1 MEKPSEIPKV
11 SIYGKR
17 GGRMEYI
24 ASIHWMPYLAL
35 AVTLTAF
42 AVLKL
47 LYKKLGWTPVILIAL
62 VLGAGIGILFR
73 SDDNAW
79 LRWVDFI
86 GNAYVQL
93 LTLMVAPVIF
103 LSIVSGFISLSGK
116 GNAGKIGG
124 RSVWW
129 LMLQA
134 AAAIV
139 LSIAA
144 GELTHIGAGAGS
156 VFENLNGLDTATVS
170 AYEGLRR
177 SFDEVL
183 LGLLPSNIVSDVANS
198 NVPAIIISG
207 VAVAA
212 AYLAVARKQGEEKV
226 EVFARLVE
234 AARKIVFKIL
244 RVLIKL
250 TPYAVLALIAGSASK
265 LLSNWRNMLALL
277 ALMALIYAVCVIHTL
292 LVGGLIV
299 KFAGKLPPVR
309 FFSKFFPAQ
318 VTAFTTQSSV
328 GTLPVTVR
336 TLKEGVGVS
345 DEVANFTSSLGTT
358 IGMPG
363 CTCIWPILLVLFF
376 VHATGMEWGA
386 AEYIRLGIVTLL
398 LSVGSAGVPG
408 IAVVSAIGLF
418 GALGLPVGAVILMQ
432 PINTVSDMIRTTN
445 NVTAAG
451 IAATAV
457 ARENNLIDEDIF
469 KRKAEAS
476 AQ

>member
-1 MEKPSEIPKV
+1 MK
-11 SIYGKR
+11 
-17 GGRMEYI
+17 YI
-24 ASIHWMPYLAL
+24 ASIQWMPYLAL
-35 AVTLTAF
+35 AVTLIAF
-42 AVLKL
+42 VILKL

-62 VLGAGIGILFR
+62 VSGAGIGVLFKT
-73 SDDNAW
+73 DDNAW
-79 LRWVDFI
+79 LKWVDFI

-93 LTLMVAPVIF
+93 LKLMVIPVIL
-103 LSIVSGFISLSGK
+103 LSIISGFISLSGK
-116 GNAGKIGG
+116 ANAGKIGL

-144 GELTHIGAGAGS
+144 GELTRIGAGAGS
-156 VFENLNGLDTATVS
+156 VFENLNGLDSATVS
-170 AYEGLRR
+170 AYEGLRKP
-177 SFDEVL
+177 FDEVL

-198 NVPAIIISG
+198 NVPAVIISG
-207 VAVAA
+207 VAIAA
-212 AYLAVARKQGEEKV
+212 AYLAVAKKQGEEKV
-226 EVFARLVE
+226 IAFANFVE
-234 AARKIVFKIL
+234 ATRKIVFKIL
-244 RVLIKL
+244 RVLIKM
-250 TPYAVLALIAGSASK
+250 TPYAVLCLIAVSAST
-265 LLSNWRNMLALL
+265 LLSNWQNMLALL
-277 ALMALIYAVCVIHTL
+277 ALMGLIYAVSIIHTL
-292 LVGGLIV
+292 LVGGAIV
-299 KFAGKLPPVR
+299 RFAGKLSPGR
-309 FFSKFFPAQ
+309 FFRKYFPAQ

-328 GTLPVTVR
+328 GTLPVSIR
-336 TLKEGVGVS
+336 TLKENIGVS
-345 DEVANFTSSLGTT
+345 EEVANFTASLGTT

-457 ARENNLIDEDIF
+457 ARENGLIDDNIF
-469 KRKAEAS
+469 KSRAEVS
-476 AQ
+476 NP

>member
-1 MEKPSEIPKV
+1 MDF
-11 SIYGKR
+11 
-17 GGRMEYI
+17 I

-35 AVTLTAF
+35 AVTLIAF
-42 AVLKL
+42 VVLKL

-73 SDDNAW
+73 SEGNAW
-79 LRWVDFI
+79 LLWVDFI

-93 LTLMVAPVIF
+93 LKLMVIPVIL
-103 LSIVSGFISLSGK
+103 LSIISGFITLSGK
-116 GNAGKIGG
+116 ANAKKVGL

-156 VFENLNGLDTATVS
+156 VFENLNGLDAATVS

-177 SFDEVL
+177 PFDQVL
-183 LGLLPSNIVSDVANS
+183 LGLLPSNIASDIGNS

-207 VAVAA
+207 VAIAA
-212 AYLAVARKQGEEKV
+212 AYLAVAKKQGEEKV
-226 EVFARLVE
+226 AAFAAFVE
-234 AARKIVFKIL
+234 ATRKIVFKIL

-265 LLSNWRNMLALL
+265 LLSNWHNMLALL
-277 ALMALIYAVCVIHTL
+277 ALMALIYAVCLIHTL

-299 KFAGKLPPVR
+299 KFAAKLSPVR
-309 FFSKFFPAQ
+309 FFRKFFPAE

-336 TLKEGVGVS
+336 TLKDNVGVS
-345 DEVANFTSSLGTT
+345 EEVANFTSSLGTT

-376 VHATGMEWGA
+376 VHATGIQWSA
-386 AEYIRLGIVTLL
+386 ADYIQLAIVTLL

-418 GALGLPVGAVILMQ
+418 GAIGLPVGAVILMQ
-432 PINTVSDMIRTTN
+432 PINTISDMIRTTN
-445 NVTAAG
+445 NVTSAG

-457 ARENNLIDEDIF
+457 ARENNLIDDEIF
-469 KRKAEAS
+469 NSKAEVS
-476 AQ
+476 GQ

>member
-1 MEKPSEIPKV
+1 MEFIL
-11 SIYGKR
+11 
-17 GGRMEYI
+17 
-24 ASIHWMPYLAL
+24 SIHWMPYLAL
-35 AVTLTAF
+35 AVTLIAF
-42 AVLKL
+42 SVLKL
-47 LYKKLGWTPVILIAL
+47 LSHKLDWTPIILIAL
-62 VLGAGIGILFR
+62 VLGVGIGIAFK
-73 SDDNAW
+73 SEGNVW

-86 GNAYVQL
+86 GTVYVQL
-93 LTLMVAPVIF
+93 LMLMVTPVIF

-116 GNAGKIGG
+116 TNAGKVGA
-124 RSVWW
+124 RSILW

-144 GELTHIGAGAGS
+144 GELTRIGSGAGG
-156 VFENLNGLDTATVS
+156 VFENLGGLDAATIS
-170 AYEGLRR
+170 AYEGLHKP
-177 SFDEVL
+177 FDEVL
-183 LGLLPSNIVSDVANS
+183 LGLLPSNIGSDITKS

-207 VAVAA
+207 VAVAG
-212 AYLAVARKQGEEKV
+212 AYLGVAKKQGEEKV
-226 EVFARLVE
+226 AAFAGFIE

-244 RVLIKL
+244 RVLIRY
-250 TPYAVLALIAGSASK
+250 TPYAVLCLIAGSASK
-265 LLSNWRNMLALL
+265 LLSNWHNMLALL
-277 ALMALIYAVCVIHTL
+277 VLMALIYAVCILHTL

-299 KFAGKLPPVR
+299 RFAGKLSLVR
-309 FFSKFFPAQ
+309 FFRKFFPAM

-336 TLKEGVGVS
+336 TLKERVGVS

-363 CTCIWPILLVLFF
+363 CTCIWPVLLMLFF
-376 VHATGMEWGA
+376 VHATGLEWGA
-386 AEYIRLGIVTLL
+386 AEYIRLAIVALL

-418 GALGLPVGAVILMQ
+418 GALGLPVGAVVLMQ
-432 PINTVSDMIRTTN
+432 PINTVSDMIRTAN

-457 ARENNLIDEDIF
+457 ARESGLIDDGVF
-469 KRKAEAS
+469 GSKAEVS
-476 AQ
+476 EQ

>member
-1 MEKPSEIPKV
+1 MDF
-11 SIYGKR
+11 
-17 GGRMEYI
+17 I

-35 AVTLTAF
+35 AVTLIAF
-42 AVLKL
+42 VVLKL

-73 SDDNAW
+73 SEGNAW
-79 LRWVDFI
+79 LLWVDFI

-93 LTLMVAPVIF
+93 LKLMVIPVIL
-103 LSIVSGFISLSGK
+103 LSIISGFITLSGK
-116 GNAGKIGG
+116 ANAKKVGL

-134 AAAIV
+134 AAAII

-156 VFENLNGLDTATVS
+156 VFENLNGLDVATVS
-170 AYEGLRR
+170 AYEGLRKP
-177 SFDEVL
+177 FDQVL
-183 LGLLPSNIVSDVANS
+183 LGLIPSNIASDVLGS

-207 VAVAA
+207 VAIAA
-212 AYLAVARKQGEEKV
+212 AYLAVAKKQGEEKV
-226 EVFARLVE
+226 SAFAAFVE
-234 AARKIVFKIL
+234 ATRKIVFKIL

-265 LLSNWRNMLALL
+265 LLGNWHNMLALL
-277 ALMALIYAVCVIHTL
+277 ALMALIYAVCLIHTL

-299 KFAGKLPPVR
+299 KFAAKLSPVR
-309 FFSKFFPAQ
+309 FFRKFFPAE

-336 TLKEGVGVS
+336 TLKDNVGVS
-345 DEVANFTSSLGTT
+345 EEVANFTSSLGTT

-376 VHATGMEWGA
+376 VHATGIQWTA
-386 AEYIRLGIVTLL
+386 ADYIQLAIVTLL

-418 GALGLPVGAVILMQ
+418 GAIGLPVGAVILMQ
-432 PINTVSDMIRTTN
+432 PINTISDMIRTTN

-457 ARENNLIDEDIF
+457 ARENNLIDDEIF
-469 KRKAEAS
+469 NSKAEVS
-476 AQ
+476 GQ

>member
-1 MEKPSEIPKV
+1 MDF
-11 SIYGKR
+11 
-17 GGRMEYI
+17 I

-35 AVTLTAF
+35 AVTLIAF
-42 AVLKL
+42 VVLKL

-73 SDDNAW
+73 SEGNAW
-79 LRWVDFI
+79 LLWVDFI

-93 LTLMVAPVIF
+93 LKLMVIPVIL
-103 LSIVSGFISLSGK
+103 LSIISGFITLSGK
-116 GNAGKIGG
+116 ANAKKVGL

-156 VFENLNGLDTATVS
+156 VFENLNGLDAATVS

-177 SFDEVL
+177 PFDQVL
-183 LGLLPSNIVSDVANS
+183 LGLLPSNIASDIGNS

-207 VAVAA
+207 VAIAA
-212 AYLAVARKQGEEKV
+212 AYLAVAKKQGEEKV
-226 EVFARLVE
+226 AAFAAFVE
-234 AARKIVFKIL
+234 ATRKIVFKIL

-250 TPYAVLALIAGSASK
+250 TPYAVLALIVGSASK
-265 LLSNWRNMLALL
+265 LLSNWHNMLALL
-277 ALMALIYAVCVIHTL
+277 ALMALIYAVCLIHTL

-299 KFAGKLPPVR
+299 KFAAKLSPVR
-309 FFSKFFPAQ
+309 FFRKFFPAE

-336 TLKEGVGVS
+336 TLKDNVGVS
-345 DEVANFTSSLGTT
+345 EEVANFTSSLGTT

-376 VHATGMEWGA
+376 VHATGIQWSA
-386 AEYIRLGIVTLL
+386 ADYIQLAIVTLL

-418 GALGLPVGAVILMQ
+418 GAIGLPVGAVILMQ
-432 PINTVSDMIRTTN
+432 PINTISDMIRTTN
-445 NVTAAG
+445 NVTSAG

-457 ARENNLIDEDIF
+457 ARENNLIDDEIF
-469 KRKAEAS
+469 NSKAEVS
-476 AQ
+476 GQ

>member
-1 MEKPSEIPKV
+1 MDF
-11 SIYGKR
+11 
-17 GGRMEYI
+17 I

-35 AVTLTAF
+35 TVTLIAF
-42 AVLKL
+42 VLLKL

-73 SDDNAW
+73 SEENAW
-79 LRWVDFI
+79 LLWVDFI

-93 LTLMVAPVIF
+93 LKLMVIPVIL
-103 LSIVSGFISLSGK
+103 LSIISGFITLSGK
-116 GNAGKIGG
+116 ANAKKVGL

-156 VFENLNGLDTATVS
+156 VFENLNGLDAATVS
-170 AYEGLRR
+170 AYEGLRKP
-177 SFDEVL
+177 FDQVL
-183 LGLLPSNIVSDVANS
+183 LGLIPSNIASDVLGS

-207 VAVAA
+207 VAIAA
-212 AYLAVARKQGEEKV
+212 AYLAVAKKQGEEKV
-226 EVFARLVE
+226 AAFAAFVE
-234 AARKIVFKIL
+234 ATRKIVFKIL

-265 LLSNWRNMLALL
+265 LLSNWHNMLALL
-277 ALMALIYAVCVIHTL
+277 ALMALIYAVCLIHTL

-299 KFAGKLPPVR
+299 KFAAKLSPVR
-309 FFSKFFPAQ
+309 FFRKFFPAE

-336 TLKEGVGVS
+336 TLKDNVGVS
-345 DEVANFTSSLGTT
+345 EEVANFTSSLGTT

-376 VHATGMEWGA
+376 VHATGIQWTA
-386 AEYIRLGIVTLL
+386 ADYIQLAIVTLL

-418 GALGLPVGAVILMQ
+418 GAIGLPVGAVILMQ
-432 PINTVSDMIRTTN
+432 PINTISDMIRTTN

-457 ARENNLIDEDIF
+457 ARENNLIDDEIF
-469 KRKAEAS
+469 NSKAEVS
-476 AQ
+476 GQ

>member
-1 MEKPSEIPKV
+1 MK
-11 SIYGKR
+11 
-17 GGRMEYI
+17 YI
-24 ASIHWMPYLAL
+24 ASIQWMPYLAL
-35 AVTLTAF
+35 AVTLIAF
-42 AVLKL
+42 VILKL

-62 VLGAGIGILFR
+62 VSGAGIGVLFKT
-73 SDDNAW
+73 DDNAW
-79 LRWVDFI
+79 LKWVDFI

-93 LTLMVAPVIF
+93 LKLMVIPVIL
-103 LSIVSGFISLSGK
+103 LSIISGFISLSSK
-116 GNAGKIGG
+116 ANAGKIGL

-144 GELTHIGAGAGS
+144 GELTRIGAGAGS
-156 VFENLNGLDTATVS
+156 VFENLNGLDSATVS
-170 AYEGLRR
+170 AYEGLRKP
-177 SFDEVL
+177 FDEVL

-198 NVPAIIISG
+198 NVPAVIISG
-207 VAVAA
+207 VAIAA
-212 AYLAVARKQGEEKV
+212 AYLAVAKKQGEEKV
-226 EVFARLVE
+226 IAFANFVE
-234 AARKIVFKIL
+234 ATRKIVFKIL
-244 RVLIKL
+244 RVLIKM
-250 TPYAVLALIAGSASK
+250 TPYAVLCLIAVSAST
-265 LLSNWRNMLALL
+265 LLSNWQNMLALL
-277 ALMALIYAVCVIHTL
+277 ALMGLIYAVSIIHTL
-292 LVGGLIV
+292 LVGGAIV
-299 KFAGKLPPVR
+299 RFAGKLSPGR
-309 FFSKFFPAQ
+309 FFRKYFPAQ

-328 GTLPVTVR
+328 GTLPVSIR
-336 TLKEGVGVS
+336 TLKENIGVS
-345 DEVANFTSSLGTT
+345 EEVANFTASLGTT

-451 IAATAV
+451 IAATVV
-457 ARENNLIDEDIF
+457 ARENGLIDDNIF
-469 KRKAEAS
+469 KSRAEVS
-476 AQ
+476 NP

>member
-1 MEKPSEIPKV
+1 MDF
-11 SIYGKR
+11 
-17 GGRMEYI
+17 I

-35 AVTLTAF
+35 AVTLIAF
-42 AVLKL
+42 VVLKL

-73 SDDNAW
+73 SEGNAW
-79 LRWVDFI
+79 LLWVDFI

-93 LTLMVAPVIF
+93 LKLMVIPVIL
-103 LSIVSGFISLSGK
+103 LSIISGFITLSGK
-116 GNAGKIGG
+116 ANAKKVGL

-156 VFENLNGLDTATVS
+156 VFENLNGLDAATVS

-177 SFDEVL
+177 PFDQVL
-183 LGLLPSNIVSDVANS
+183 LGLLPSNIASDIGNS

-207 VAVAA
+207 VAIAA
-212 AYLAVARKQGEEKV
+212 AYLAVAKKQGEEKV
-226 EVFARLVE
+226 AAFAAFVE
-234 AARKIVFKIL
+234 ATRKIVFKIL

-265 LLSNWRNMLALL
+265 LLSNWHNMLALL
-277 ALMALIYAVCVIHTL
+277 ALMALIYAVCLIHTL

-299 KFAGKLPPVR
+299 KFAAKMSPVR
-309 FFSKFFPAQ
+309 FFRKFFPAE

-336 TLKEGVGVS
+336 TLKDNVGVS
-345 DEVANFTSSLGTT
+345 EEVANFTSSLGTT

-376 VHATGMEWGA
+376 VHATGIQWSA
-386 AEYIRLGIVTLL
+386 ADYIQLAIVTLL

-418 GALGLPVGAVILMQ
+418 GAIGLPVGAVILMQ
-432 PINTVSDMIRTTN
+432 PINTISDMIRTTN
-445 NVTAAG
+445 NVTSAG

-457 ARENNLIDEDIF
+457 ARENNLIDDEIF
-469 KRKAEAS
+469 NSKAEVS
-476 AQ
+476 GQ

>member
-1 MEKPSEIPKV
+1 MEFIFSV
-11 SIYGKR
+11 
-17 GGRMEYI
+17 
-24 ASIHWMPYLAL
+24 HWMPYLAL
-35 AVTLTAF
+35 TVTLIAF
-42 AVLKL
+42 VILKL
-47 LYKKLGWTPVILIAL
+47 LYGKLGWTPVILIAL
-62 VLGAGIGILFR
+62 VLGAVIGIVFR
-73 SDDNAW
+73 TDDNAW

-86 GNAYVQL
+86 GSAYVQL
-93 LTLMVAPVIF
+93 LKLMVTPVIL
-103 LSIVSGFISLSGK
+103 LSIISGFISLTSK
-116 GNAGKIGG
+116 ANARRVGL
-124 RSVWW
+124 RSIWW

-156 VFENLNGLDTATVS
+156 VFENLGGLDAAMVS

-177 SFDEVL
+177 PFDEVL
-183 LGLLPSNIVSDVANS
+183 LGFLPSNIASDIAGS

-207 VAVAA
+207 VAIAA
-212 AYLAVARKQGEEKV
+212 AYLAVARKQGKEKV
-226 EVFARLVE
+226 AAFAAFVE
-234 AARKIVFKIL
+234 ATRKIVFKIL

-250 TPYAVLALIAGSASK
+250 TPYAVLSLIAVSASK
-265 LLSNWRNMLALL
+265 LLSNWHNMLALL
-277 ALMALIYAVCVIHTL
+277 ALMALIYAVCIIHTL
-292 LVGGLIV
+292 LVGGLIIR
-299 KFAGKLPPVR
+299 FAGKLPPVR
-309 FFSKFFPAQ
+309 FFRKFFPAQ

-363 CTCIWPILLVLFF
+363 CTCIWPVLLALFF
-376 VHATGMEWGA
+376 VHATGIQWGA
-386 AEYIRLGIVTLL
+386 AEYIQLGIVTLL

-418 GALGLPVGAVILMQ
+418 GAIGLPVGAVILMQ
-432 PINTVSDMIRTTN
+432 PINTISDMIRTIN

-457 ARENNLIDEDIF
+457 ARENDLIDENIL
-469 KRKAEAS
+469 KSKAEVS
-476 AQ
+476 GQ

>member
-1 MEKPSEIPKV
+1 MDF
-11 SIYGKR
+11 
-17 GGRMEYI
+17 I

-35 AVTLTAF
+35 AVTLIAF
-42 AVLKL
+42 VVLKL

-73 SDDNAW
+73 SEGNAW
-79 LRWVDFI
+79 LLWVDFI

-93 LTLMVAPVIF
+93 LKLMVIPVIL
-103 LSIVSGFISLSGK
+103 LSIISGFITLSGK
-116 GNAGKIGG
+116 ANAKKVGL

-144 GELTHIGAGAGS
+144 GELTHIVAGAGS
-156 VFENLNGLDTATVS
+156 VFENLNGLDAATVS

-177 SFDEVL
+177 PFDQVL
-183 LGLLPSNIVSDVANS
+183 LGLLPSNIASDIGNS

-207 VAVAA
+207 VAIAA
-212 AYLAVARKQGEEKV
+212 AYLAVAKKQGEEKV
-226 EVFARLVE
+226 AAFAAFVE
-234 AARKIVFKIL
+234 ATRKIVFKIL

-265 LLSNWRNMLALL
+265 LLSNWHNMLALL
-277 ALMALIYAVCVIHTL
+277 ALMALIYAVCLIHTL

-299 KFAGKLPPVR
+299 KFAAKLSPVR
-309 FFSKFFPAQ
+309 FFRKFFPAE

-336 TLKEGVGVS
+336 TLKDNVGVS
-345 DEVANFTSSLGTT
+345 EEVANFTSSLGTT

-376 VHATGMEWGA
+376 VHATGIQWSA
-386 AEYIRLGIVTLL
+386 ADYIQLAIVTLL

-418 GALGLPVGAVILMQ
+418 GAIGLPVGAVILMQ
-432 PINTVSDMIRTTN
+432 PINTISDMIRTTN
-445 NVTAAG
+445 NVTSAG

-457 ARENNLIDEDIF
+457 ARENNLIDDEIF
-469 KRKAEAS
+469 NSKAEVS
-476 AQ
+476 GQ

>member
-1 MEKPSEIPKV
+1 MDF
-11 SIYGKR
+11 
-17 GGRMEYI
+17 I

-35 AVTLTAF
+35 AVTLIAF
-42 AVLKL
+42 VVLKL

-73 SDDNAW
+73 SEGNAW
-79 LRWVDFI
+79 LLWVDFI

-93 LTLMVAPVIF
+93 LKLMVIPVIL
-103 LSIVSGFISLSGK
+103 LSIISGFITLSGK
-116 GNAGKIGG
+116 ANAKKVGL

-156 VFENLNGLDTATVS
+156 VFENLNGLDAATVS

-177 SFDEVL
+177 PFDQVL
-183 LGLLPSNIVSDVANS
+183 LGLLPSNIASDIGNS

-207 VAVAA
+207 VAIAA
-212 AYLAVARKQGEEKV
+212 AYLAVAKKQGEEKV
-226 EVFARLVE
+226 AAFAAFVE
-234 AARKIVFKIL
+234 ATRKIVFKIL

-265 LLSNWRNMLALL
+265 LLSNWHNMLALL
-277 ALMALIYAVCVIHTL
+277 ALMALIYAVCLIHTL

-299 KFAGKLPPVR
+299 KFAAKLSPVR
-309 FFSKFFPAQ
+309 FFRKFFPAE

-336 TLKEGVGVS
+336 TLKDNVGVS
-345 DEVANFTSSLGTT
+345 EEVANFTSSLGTT

-376 VHATGMEWGA
+376 VHATGIQWSA
-386 AEYIRLGIVTLL
+386 ADYIQLAIVTLL

-418 GALGLPVGAVILMQ
+418 GAIGLPVGAVILMQ
-432 PINTVSDMIRTTN
+432 PINTISDMIRTTN
-445 NVTAAG
+445 NVTSAG

-457 ARENNLIDEDIF
+457 ARENNLIDDEIF
-469 KRKAEAS
+469 NSKAEAS
-476 AQ
+476 GQ

>member
-1 MEKPSEIPKV
+1 MDF
-11 SIYGKR
+11 
-17 GGRMEYI
+17 I

-35 AVTLTAF
+35 AVTLIAF
-42 AVLKL
+42 VVLKL

-73 SDDNAW
+73 SEGNAW
-79 LRWVDFI
+79 LLWVDFI

-93 LTLMVAPVIF
+93 LKLMVIPVIL
-103 LSIVSGFISLSGK
+103 LSIISGFITLSGK
-116 GNAGKIGG
+116 ANAKKVGL

-156 VFENLNGLDTATVS
+156 VFENLNGLDAATVS

-177 SFDEVL
+177 PFDQVL
-183 LGLLPSNIVSDVANS
+183 LGLLPSNIASDIGNS

-207 VAVAA
+207 VAIAA
-212 AYLAVARKQGEEKV
+212 AYLAVAKKQGEEKV
-226 EVFARLVE
+226 AAFAAFVE
-234 AARKIVFKIL
+234 ATRKIVFKIL

-265 LLSNWRNMLALL
+265 LLSNWHNMLALL
-277 ALMALIYAVCVIHTL
+277 ALMALIYAVCLIHTL

-299 KFAGKLPPVR
+299 KFAAKLSPVR
-309 FFSKFFPAQ
+309 FFRKFFPAE

-336 TLKEGVGVS
+336 TLKDNVGVS
-345 DEVANFTSSLGTT
+345 EEVANFTSSLGTT

-376 VHATGMEWGA
+376 VHATGIQWSA
-386 AEYIRLGIVTLL
+386 ADYIQLAIVTLL

-418 GALGLPVGAVILMQ
+418 GAMACR
-432 PINTVSDMIRTTN
+432 S
-445 NVTAAG
+445 
-451 IAATAV
+451 
-457 ARENNLIDEDIF
+457 AR
-469 KRKAEAS
+469 
-476 AQ
+476 

>member
-1 MEKPSEIPKV
+1 MELISSV
-11 SIYGKR
+11 
-17 GGRMEYI
+17 
-24 ASIHWMPYLAL
+24 HWMPYLAL

-42 AVLKL
+42 AVLKI

-62 VLGAGIGILFR
+62 ALGAGIGILFK
-73 SDDNAW
+73 SEGNAW
-79 LRWVDFI
+79 LKWVDFI
-86 GNAYVQL
+86 GSAYVRL
-93 LTLMVAPVIF
+93 LMLMVTPVIF

-116 GNAGKIGG
+116 ANARKVGG

-134 AAAIV
+134 AAAVV

-144 GELTHIGAGAGS
+144 GELTRIGAGAGS
-156 VFENLNGLDTATVS
+156 VFENLNGLNTETVS
-170 AYEGLRR
+170 AYEGLRKP
-177 SFDEVL
+177 FDEVL
-183 LGLLPSNIVSDVANS
+183 MGLIPSNIASDIAGS

-226 EVFARLVE
+226 APFAAFVE

-244 RVLIKL
+244 RVLIHQ
-250 TPYAVLALIAGSASK
+250 TPYAVLCLIAGSASK
-265 LLSNWRNMLALL
+265 LLSNWNNMLALL
-277 ALMALIYAVCVIHTL
+277 ALMALIYAVCIIHTL

-299 KFAGKLPPVR
+299 RFAGKLSPVR
-309 FFSKFFPAQ
+309 FFRKFFPAQ

-328 GTLPVTVR
+328 GTLPVTVK
-336 TLKEGVGVS
+336 TLKDGVGVS
-345 DEVANFTSSLGTT
+345 EEVANFTSSLGTT

-376 VHATGMEWGA
+376 VHATGMAWGA
-386 AEYIRLGIVTLL
+386 VDYIRLAIVALL

-445 NVTAAG
+445 NVTSAG
-451 IAATAV
+451 IAAAAV
-457 ARENNLIDEDIF
+457 ARENSLIDDEVF
-469 KRKAEAS
+469 RNKAEVS
-476 AQ
+476 GQ

>member
-1 MEKPSEIPKV
+1 MDF
-11 SIYGKR
+11 
-17 GGRMEYI
+17 I

-35 AVTLTAF
+35 AVTLIAF
-42 AVLKL
+42 VVLKL

-62 VLGAGIGILFR
+62 ALGAGIGILFR
-73 SDDNAW
+73 SEGNAW
-79 LRWVDFI
+79 LLWVDFI

-93 LTLMVAPVIF
+93 LKLMVIPVIL
-103 LSIVSGFISLSGK
+103 LSIISGFITLSGK
-116 GNAGKIGG
+116 ANAKKVGL

-156 VFENLNGLDTATVS
+156 VFENLNGLDAATVS
-170 AYEGLRR
+170 AYEGLRKP
-177 SFDEVL
+177 FDQVL
-183 LGLLPSNIVSDVANS
+183 LGLIPSNIASDVLGS

-207 VAVAA
+207 VAIAA
-212 AYLAVARKQGEEKV
+212 AYLAVAKKQGEEKV
-226 EVFARLVE
+226 AAFAAFVE
-234 AARKIVFKIL
+234 ATRKIVFKIL

-265 LLSNWRNMLALL
+265 LLSNWHNMLALL
-277 ALMALIYAVCVIHTL
+277 ALMALIYAVCLIHTL

-299 KFAGKLPPVR
+299 KFAAKLSPVR
-309 FFSKFFPAQ
+309 FFRKFFPAE

-336 TLKEGVGVS
+336 TLKDNVGVS
-345 DEVANFTSSLGTT
+345 EEVANFTSSLGTT

-376 VHATGMEWGA
+376 VHATGIQWTA
-386 AEYIRLGIVTLL
+386 ADYIQLAIVTLL

-418 GALGLPVGAVILMQ
+418 GAIGLPVGAVILMQ
-432 PINTVSDMIRTTN
+432 PINTISDMIRTTN

-457 ARENNLIDEDIF
+457 ARENNLIDDEIF
-469 KRKAEAS
+469 NSKAEVS
-476 AQ
+476 GQ

>member
-1 MEKPSEIPKV
+1 MRNKTWQSVNPITR
-11 SIYGKR
+11 KR
-17 GGRMEYI
+17 GSVMEFI
-24 ASIHWMPYLAL
+24 SSIHWIPYLAL
-35 AVTLTAF
+35 TVTLIAF
-42 AVLKL
+42 MVLKL
-47 LYKKLGWTPVILIAL
+47 LSHKLGWTPIILIAL
-62 VLGAGIGILFR
+62 ALGAATGFAFR
-73 SDDNAW
+73 SEGNAW

-86 GNAYVQL
+86 GDAYVQL
-93 LTLMVAPVIF
+93 LKLMVTPVIF

-116 GNAGKIGG
+116 ANAGKVGV
-124 RSVWW
+124 RSVYW

-144 GELTHIGAGAGS
+144 AELTHIGKGAGG
-156 VFENLNGLDTATVS
+156 VFENLSGLDAATVS
-170 AYEGLRR
+170 AYEGLTRP
-177 SFDEVL
+177 FDEVL
-183 LGLLPSNIVSDVANS
+183 LGLLSSNIGSDIINS

-207 VAVAA
+207 VAIAA
-212 AYLAVARKQGEEKV
+212 AYLAVAKKQGEEKV
-226 EVFARLVE
+226 AAFAAFVE

-265 LLSNWRNMLALL
+265 LLGNWRNMLALL
-277 ALMALIYAVCVIHTL
+277 ALMALIYAVCIIHTV

-299 KFAGKLPPVR
+299 KFAGRLSPVR
-309 FFSKFFPAQ
+309 FFRKFFPAQ

-328 GTLPVTVR
+328 GTLPVTIR

-386 AEYIRLGIVTLL
+386 AEYIRLGLVALL

-432 PINTVSDMIRTTN
+432 PINTISDMIRTTN

-451 IAATAV
+451 IAAAAV
-457 ARENNLIDEDIF
+457 ARENNLIDDEIF
-469 KRKAEAS
+469 QSKGEAEA
-476 AQ
+476 Q

>member
-1 MEKPSEIPKV
+1 MDF
-11 SIYGKR
+11 
-17 GGRMEYI
+17 I

-35 AVTLTAF
+35 AVTLIAF
-42 AVLKL
+42 VVLKL

-73 SDDNAW
+73 SEGNAW
-79 LRWVDFI
+79 LLWVDFI

-93 LTLMVAPVIF
+93 LKLMVIPVIL
-103 LSIVSGFISLSGK
+103 LSIISGFITLSGK
-116 GNAGKIGG
+116 ANAKKVGL

-134 AAAIV
+134 AAAII

-156 VFENLNGLDTATVS
+156 VFENLNGLDAATVS

-177 SFDEVL
+177 PFDQVL
-183 LGLLPSNIVSDVANS
+183 LGLLPSNIASDIGSS

-207 VAVAA
+207 VAIAA
-212 AYLAVARKQGEEKV
+212 AYLAVAKKQGEEKV
-226 EVFARLVE
+226 AAFAAFVE
-234 AARKIVFKIL
+234 ATRKIVFKIL

-265 LLSNWRNMLALL
+265 LLGNWHNMLALL
-277 ALMALIYAVCVIHTL
+277 ALMALIYAVCLIHTL

-299 KFAGKLPPVR
+299 KFAAKLSPVR
-309 FFSKFFPAQ
+309 FFRNFFPAE

-336 TLKEGVGVS
+336 TLKDNVGVS

-376 VHATGMEWGA
+376 VHATGIQWTA
-386 AEYIRLGIVTLL
+386 ADYIQLAIVTLL

-418 GALGLPVGAVILMQ
+418 GAIGLPVGAVILMQ
-432 PINTVSDMIRTTN
+432 PINTISDMIRTTN

-451 IAATAV
+451 IAAIAV
-457 ARENNLIDEDIF
+457 ARENNLIDDEIF
-469 KRKAEAS
+469 NSKAEVS
-476 AQ
+476 GQ

>member
-1 MEKPSEIPKV
+1 MDF
-11 SIYGKR
+11 
-17 GGRMEYI
+17 I

-35 AVTLTAF
+35 AVTLIAF
-42 AVLKL
+42 VVLKL

-73 SDDNAW
+73 SEGNAW
-79 LRWVDFI
+79 LLWVDFI

-93 LTLMVAPVIF
+93 LKLMVIPVIL
-103 LSIVSGFISLSGK
+103 LSIISGFITLSGK
-116 GNAGKIGG
+116 ANAKKVGL

-156 VFENLNGLDTATVS
+156 VFENLNGLDVATVS

-177 SFDEVL
+177 PFDQVL
-183 LGLLPSNIVSDVANS
+183 LGLLPSNIASDIGNS

-207 VAVAA
+207 VAIAA
-212 AYLAVARKQGEEKV
+212 AYLAVAKKQGEEKV
-226 EVFARLVE
+226 AAFAAFVE
-234 AARKIVFKIL
+234 ATRKIVFKIL

-265 LLSNWRNMLALL
+265 LLSNWHNMLALL
-277 ALMALIYAVCVIHTL
+277 ALMALIYAVCLIHTL

-299 KFAGKLPPVR
+299 KFAAKLSPVR
-309 FFSKFFPAQ
+309 FFRKFFPAE

-336 TLKEGVGVS
+336 TLKDNVGVS
-345 DEVANFTSSLGTT
+345 EEVANFTSSLGTT

-376 VHATGMEWGA
+376 VHATGIQWSA
-386 AEYIRLGIVTLL
+386 ADYIQLAIVTLL

-418 GALGLPVGAVILMQ
+418 GAIGLPVGAVILMQ
-432 PINTVSDMIRTTN
+432 PINTISDMIRTTN
-445 NVTAAG
+445 NVTSAG

-457 ARENNLIDEDIF
+457 ARENNLIDDEIF
-469 KRKAEAS
+469 NSKAEVS
-476 AQ
+476 GQ